1 MIDPVSRQVYRIPKE
16 AITHDENKP
25 VYLRLETFLDK
36 GRVGN
41 INGQN
46 LVEDNDDMEERV
58 LDPSWIC
65 AVQLGRR
72 NHGGEAHFTWATRAM
87 IDMSDVDEQT
97 LEKMGLDGTVRYSSV
112 GQEFLWLWPM
122 GRAHNMWLHR
132 LNQLKSEDRESIDAV
147 VPSVSYM
154 QASLDVTLSHKDI
167 DGCELVPFE
176 KLTPSQR
183 FVQMHATT
191 PLVSMTGYRPCL
203 ASDRHSMNTRNEV
216 NDALSVGIRLGWVGA
231 TINGFEVEA
240 AE

>member
-97 LEKMGLDGTVRYSSV
+97 LEKMGLDV
-112 GQEFLWLWPM
+112 
-122 GRAHNMWLHR
+122 
-132 LNQLKSEDRESIDAV
+132 
-147 VPSVSYM
+147 
-154 QASLDVTLSHKDI
+154 DI
-167 DGCELVPFE
+167 
-176 KLTPSQR
+176 R
-183 FVQMHATT
+183 
-191 PLVSMTGYRPCL
+191 
-203 ASDRHSMNTRNEV
+203 
-216 NDALSVGIRLGWVGA
+216 
-231 TINGFEVEA
+231 
-240 AE
+240 